1 LAQPAKKKNL
11 STLKR
16 VRQSEKRN
24 LRNRTVAS
32 KVKTYVKKV
41 TAALEAKDQEQAQAA
56 LRNATKVI
64 SSAASKGV
72 LHKNTA
78 SRKISR
84 LAKQINAAFKTEAA

>member
-24 LRNRTVAS
+24 LRNRTAAS

-56 LRNATKVI
+56 LRNASKVI

-84 LAKQINAAFKTEAA
+84 LAKQINATFKTEAA